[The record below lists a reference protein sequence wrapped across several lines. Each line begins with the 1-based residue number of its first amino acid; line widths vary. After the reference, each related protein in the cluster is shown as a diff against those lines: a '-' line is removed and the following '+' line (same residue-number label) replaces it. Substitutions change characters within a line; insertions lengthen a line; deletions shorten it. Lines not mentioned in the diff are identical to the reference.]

1 MSIATPLDKE
11 EALGST
17 HMCTLCTLHYNNTL
31 SSQLFQCRNNPFH
44 ESLKLIFRAPF
55 PISPRI
61 AGAESSW
68 FQKQNHWENNK
79 FIISR
84 GEQNRI
90 IFSPC
95 LVKQSGMAWKT
106 FSTALLVTLE
116 LLRTSIF
123 TSPVLR
129 CHTACQE
136 ITDHVCHQLIHASGW
151 SWEDEWQRETM
162 LHTLRARSLML
173 GQTTGLAEVM
183 SDICSPAGSARLKNE
198 HDWRQR
204 TARTLFSNRRSGYP
218 R

>member
-11 EALGST
+11 DALGST

-31 SSQLFQCRNNPFH
+31 SSQLFHCRNNPFH

-55 PISPRI
+55 PISPRT

-90 IFSPC
+90 IFGPC
-95 LVKQSGMAWKT
+95 LVKQSGMGWKT

-116 LLRTSIF
+116 LLRTSVF

-151 SWEDEWQRETM
+151 SWEDECFHLTKGNNAV
-162 LHTLRARSLML
+162 HTEGKVTYAGPNYRACRSD
-173 GQTTGLAEVM
+173 V
-183 SDICSPAGSARLKNE
+183 
-198 HDWRQR
+198 WY
-204 TARTLFSNRRSGYP
+204 LFSSRLC
-218 R
+218 